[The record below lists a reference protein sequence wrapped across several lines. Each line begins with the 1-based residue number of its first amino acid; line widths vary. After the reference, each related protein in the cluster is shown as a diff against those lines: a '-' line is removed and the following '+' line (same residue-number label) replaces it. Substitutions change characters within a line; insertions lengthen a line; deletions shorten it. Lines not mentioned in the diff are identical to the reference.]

1 MSLKNKELE
10 LLKPDQMDM
19 YQSNIY
25 RKDLILLHFNDEP
38 EVQEKQQVTDLQS
51 PVSIFARYVAILSSN

>member
-10 LLKPDQMDM
+10 PLKPVQMDM

-25 RKDLILLHFNDEP
+25 RKGLILLHFNDEP
-38 EVQEKQQVTDLQS
+38 EVQEKQQVTDLES
-51 PVSIFARYVAILSSN
+51 PVSIFAHYLAILSSN